1 MLRLR
6 RSVGCPARSGLE
18 RRGRP
23 APERSRPGKPA
34 EIIMKRWILALL
46 LVPALAFGQ
55 RVIQPV
61 PLPPPGTKPAA
72 IDITPAAH
80 AWAAEHL
87 KDWPIE
93 RQVLAARLITEY
105 GEPQEATSR
114 SLTWYDNGPWR
125 RTQLYRA
132 GTLHKFPLPH
142 LDVLW
147 QTISYRVPTSKLAAL
162 AEYDGSILVDRSR
175 GELTVHCDS
184 EESNLI
190 TLNIAHGIITGDDT
204 AEQAAA
210 HHAQIVEGMRIG
222 EPEEYPQHLVFKP
235 PRADA
240 AADPGQEAELLVHL
254 GEH

>member
-1 MLRLR
+1 MRHLT
-6 RSVGCPARSGLE
+6 
-18 RRGRP
+18 
-23 APERSRPGKPA
+23 
-34 EIIMKRWILALL
+34 LALL
-46 LVPALAFGQ
+46 AVPALAFGQ
-55 RVIQPV
+55 HAVEPV
-61 PLPPPGTKPAA
+61 PLPPPGTRPAA

-87 KDWPIE
+87 KDWPVE
-93 RQVLAARLITEY
+93 RQTLAARLVTQY
-105 GEPQEATSR
+105 GEPQEVSAR
-114 SLTWYDNGPWR
+114 VITWYDNGPWR

-132 GTLHKFPLPH
+132 GTVHKFPLPH

-147 QTISYRVPTSKLAAL
+147 QTISYRVPASKVAAL
-162 AEYDGSILVDRSR
+162 VAYDGSILVDRTR
-175 GELTVHCDS
+175 GEITVHCDT
-184 EESNLI
+184 EAANFI

-204 AEQAAA
+204 AEQAQA

-235 PRADA
+235 PRPES

>member
-1 MLRLR
+1 
-6 RSVGCPARSGLE
+6 
-18 RRGRP
+18 
-23 APERSRPGKPA
+23 
-34 EIIMKRWILALL
+34 MKHLILALL
-46 LVPALAFGQ
+46 VASAPAFAQ
-55 RVIQPV
+55 HVVQPV
-61 PLPPPGTKPAA
+61 PLPPPGTRPAA
-72 IDITPAAH
+72 IDITAAAH

-87 KDWPIE
+87 KDWPVE
-93 RQVLAARLITEY
+93 RQTLAARLVTKY
-105 GEPQEATSR
+105 GAPQEVSAR
-114 SLTWYDNGPWR
+114 SITWYDNGPWL

-142 LDVLW
+142 IDVLW
-147 QTISYRVPTSKLAAL
+147 QTISYRVPQSKVAAL
-162 AEYDGSILVDRSR
+162 AAYDGSILVDRTR

-184 EESNLI
+184 EESNFI

-204 AEQAAA
+204 AEQAQA

-235 PRADA
+235 ERAQN